1 MMMDFSNSC
10 HLVILKAACRFKYL
24 GLGRKEEISL
34 EMHPNNCNGP
44 LGKWFINTCFPTD
57 LNLKLCIF
65 VLCFF
70 CAQPCRPHWGACMC
84 MCVSSIPMFF
94 LSVCMSVCTCTCAR
108 VAGSASEWLWS
119 VGEGGGGK
127 KKIGHPLKQKA
138 CSQHRNRLLNFH
150 WWACLHGNRLTL
162 RQ

>member
-57 LNLKLCIF
+57 LNLKLCILSF
-65 VLCFF
+65 ASSVHNLADLIEEHV
-70 CAQPCRPHWGACMC
+70 CA
-84 MCVSSIPMFF
+84 CVWVAFP
-94 LSVCMSVCTCTCAR
+94 SVCMSVRTCTCAR

-127 KKIGHPLKQKA
+127 KNRSPLKTKSLQSTA
-138 CSQHRNRLLNFH
+138 QPSAEFSLVGLSP
-150 WWACLHGNRLTL
+150 W
-162 RQ
+162 